1 MRKDSARRNE
11 KALKSEVERLLAL
24 VTGKRDRRLLHPEG
38 QGVWHSIPEYYCSGC
53 CQELGVSGLGITGCH
68 HHLLLQ
74 TPL

>member
-53 CQELGVSGLGITGCH
+53 CQELGYHWLSPSPAATDTSLNC
-68 HHLLLQ
+68 
-74 TPL
+74 